1 MGKSGVVSTHRGR
14 TLSRNFCVNWYYQRA
29 KWQWPVFFTAGPS
42 KKSSNEMTGNPRN
55 RPTAAWPVCLLALA
69 SFASI
74 SEARDVFGA
83 PLAPEEVRTP
93 ISIHISDWMRCAIR
107 DFWMNPTLCPP
118 NILPCPCFPLWS
130 CFPYWYDLWL
140 YATLSQCR
148 GLSLSSR
155 LVAGCWTREVAE
167 SPKRAN

>member
-1 MGKSGVVSTHRGR
+1 MSSAEQTVCPSLKNKIFSVGCDHSRKQKSVPRYAAAPKATRLSTMTGKSRI
-14 TLSRNFCVNWYYQRA
+14 RA
-29 KWQWPVFFTAGPS
+29 AT
-42 KKSSNEMTGNPRN
+42 
-55 RPTAAWPVCLLALA
+55 AWPVYLLVLVSCFSVSYAK
-69 SFASI
+69 
-74 SEARDVFGA
+74 DVFGA
-83 PLAPEEVRTP
+83 PLAPEEVRTPP

-130 CFPYWYDLWL
+130 CFPYWSDLSL